1 MSKMFMPIK
10 FNTTIILTPN
20 ELNKNFEA
28 TIITKIKATLEN
40 SCSKHGYIKRDSIKI
55 IKRSPGYI
63 KEAHFNGNI
72 AYDLNCIAEICNPA
86 QDSIIKCVVKAKN
99 NLGLL
104 AIGKYEEMAILE
116 VIIPKITSGILSD
129 VNIDNI
135 NIGDEVNVI
144 VCGKKFTLYD
154 KMISII
160 GRIIKDKVS
169 DDISVIEEDE
179 DDSPSIDDEDAD
191 AAMDEQD
198 LYGADDLLNGDD
210 DLYDDAEAADAEE
223 DDEVDNVRKIIIDE
237 DGVGSSS
244 GGGIG
249 GGIGGSKTKGGEFSM
264 FENDDDVEEEE
275 EEEEEDDDDDLDDD
289 LDDVEDDVDEDLDFG
304 GDD

>member
-10 FNTTIILTPN
+10 FNTTIILMPN
-20 ELNKNFEA
+20 ELNKNFEN
-28 TIITKIKATLEN
+28 TILLKIKSTLEN
-40 SCSKHGYIKRDSIKI
+40 SCSKHGYIKKDSIKV

-86 QDSIIKCVVKAKN
+86 QDSMVKCVVKAKN

-104 AIGKYEEMAILE
+104 AIGKYEDMAILE

-135 NIGDEVNVI
+135 NIGDEINVI

-160 GRIIKDKVS
+160 GRIIKDKND
-169 DDISVIEEDE
+169 DDISVIEEVE
-179 DDSPSIDDEDAD
+179 DDSPSIDDEEEDNLSFA
-191 AAMDEQD
+191 
-198 LYGADDLLNGDD
+198 DD
-210 DLYDDAEAADAEE
+210 DLMDDNDIYEEE
-223 DDEVDNVRKIIIDE
+223 DEDEIDNVRKIIIDE
-237 DGVGSSS
+237 DSD
-244 GGGIG
+244 
-249 GGIGGSKTKGGEFSM
+249 KMKGGEFSI
-264 FENDDDVEEEE
+264 FEND
-275 EEEEEDDDDDLDDD
+275 EEEEDDELDEEMDELEEDDALDDD
-289 LDDVEDDVDEDLDFG
+289 FDEGGSYGG
-304 GDD
+304 GDEYD

>member
-20 ELNKNFEA
+20 ELNKTFEN
-28 TIITKIKATLEN
+28 TILTKIKSTLEN
-40 SCSKHGYIKRDSIKI
+40 SCSKHGYIKKDSIKI

-63 KEAHFNGNI
+63 KESHFNGNI

-86 QDSIIKCVVKAKN
+86 QDSIVKCIVKAKN

-104 AIGKYEEMAILE
+104 AIGKYEDMAILE

-135 NIGDEVNVI
+135 NIGDEINVI

-160 GRIIKDKVS
+160 GRIIKDKNN
-169 DDISVIEEDE
+169 DDINVIEEDE
-179 DDSPSIDDEDAD
+179 DDSPSIDEEE
-191 AAMDEQD
+191 DEQ
-198 LYGADDLLNGDD
+198 LSYIDDELIDD
-210 DLYDDAEAADAEE
+210 DLYDDEEE
-223 DDEVDNVRKIIIDE
+223 DDETDNVRKIIID
-237 DGVGSSS
+237 DDIVKSN
-244 GGGIG
+244 
-249 GGIGGSKTKGGEFSM
+249 GGEFNL
-264 FENDDDVEEEE
+264 FEEDEEEE
-275 EEEEEDDDDDLDDD
+275 EEELDDELEEDAEDDLYEDLEEDDGQYLSDGYD
-289 LDDVEDDVDEDLDFG
+289 
-304 GDD
+304 